1 MYQDFIPENVQQFIL
16 KRIDS
21 VAHLEGLLLLRREP
35 TGNWTDKELAK
46 RLYISTHQAAAI
58 MSRLWADGF
67 VITRSTKP
75 LTYTYRP
82 ASPELEQMADLLA
95 DSFSKYLVPV
105 TNLIHSKPTSRVQE
119 FADAFKLKKEE
130 E

>member
-1 MYQDFIPENVQQFIL
+1 MYQEFIPENVQQFIL

-35 TGNWTDKELAK
+35 NEGWTDEAFAK
-46 RLYISTHQAAAI
+46 RLYITSNQAAAI
-58 MSRLWADGF
+58 LSRLWTDGF
-67 VITRSTKP
+67 VITRSTQP
-75 LTYTYRP
+75 LTYTYQP
-82 ASPELEQMADLLA
+82 SSPELEQMADLVA
-95 DSFSKYLVPV
+95 DIYSKYLVPV
-105 TNLIHSKPTSRVQE
+105 TNLIHAKPKSRVQE